1 MPNAK
6 KAGSKEKVPAPPTAI
21 SQIPS
26 FRSVSSALIR
36 GYLSESKTVAEF
48 RNGGFPYAYLVP
60 PDQPQNTRCTL
71 ESRHYT
77 TLCRGGFAVGT
88 SIANLPA
95 GIQVNCLRIRAGHKR
110 RNR

>member
-1 MPNAK
+1 MLRRQR
-6 KAGSKEKVPAPPTAI
+6 SREKVPARPTAVTPNSLFQSRLI
-21 SQIPS
+21 
-26 FRSVSSALIR
+26 ALIR

>member
-1 MPNAK
+1 MLRRQR
-6 KAGSKEKVPAPPTAI
+6 SREKVPARPTAVTPNSLFQSRLI
-21 SQIPS
+21 
-26 FRSVSSALIR
+26 ALIR

-77 TLCRGGFAVGT
+77 TLWRGGFIHLLLV
-88 SIANLPA
+88 IALVVLLINLIS
-95 GIQVNCLRIRAGHKR
+95 GR
-110 RNR
+110 RPVV